1 MALIGTVEWLPPF
14 EADNLSKIAV
24 VSQVLPDG
32 SLSVCDTLTD
42 WPDGLIFRRI
52 AQHLALRFIAEHYGE
67 VGFSM
72 TAVRGDRP
80 KYNIYLG

>member
-1 MALIGTVEWLPPF
+1 
-14 EADNLSKIAV
+14 
-24 VSQVLPDG
+24 
-32 SLSVCDTLTD
+32 
-42 WPDGLIFRRI
+42 I